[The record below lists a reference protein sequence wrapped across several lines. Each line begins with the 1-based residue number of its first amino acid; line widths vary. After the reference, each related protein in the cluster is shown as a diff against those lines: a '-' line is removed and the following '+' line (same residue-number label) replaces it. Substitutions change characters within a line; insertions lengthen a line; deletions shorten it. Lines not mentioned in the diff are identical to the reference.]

1 MDTLPNRVQ
10 GTRQQGGTKN
20 RQGQTLAALQGLQQ
34 LANLNIPLF
43 NIRRSCYGSR
53 YAATCTFQEFLALLG
68 DLLTGD
74 LEEI

>member
-1 MDTLPNRVQ
+1 
-10 GTRQQGGTKN
+10 
-20 RQGQTLAALQGLQQ
+20 LQQ

-53 YAATCTFQEFLALLG
+53 YTTTCTFQEFLALLG